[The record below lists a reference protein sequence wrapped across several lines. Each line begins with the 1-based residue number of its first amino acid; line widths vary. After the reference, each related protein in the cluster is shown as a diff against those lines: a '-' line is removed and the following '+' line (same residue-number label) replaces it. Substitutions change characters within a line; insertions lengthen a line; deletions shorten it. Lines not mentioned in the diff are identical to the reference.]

1 MAKGDDSEN
10 ELLRPGDVLFVPD
23 KKNRRPAAEALGL
36 VWPLSVLLNLFGV
49 R

>member
-1 MAKGDDSEN
+1 MTKGDQAEN

-23 KKNRRPAAEALGL
+23 KKNHRSLTDAAGL
-36 VWPLSVLLNLFGV
+36 IWPFASLINLF